1 MNSLFT
7 VVLVIGLFIMFGGVL
22 KTLVNSLVNAL
33 VPLAKSL
40 EIYSESVEKK
50 TQLHTKRDVAK
61 LEAQVKKDLQKVNEE
76 RSKVDLP
83 EIE

>member
-7 VVLVIGLFIMFGGVL
+7 VALVVGLFILFGGTIKVL
-22 KTLVNSLVNAL
+22 INSLVNAL

-40 EIYSESVEKK
+40 EIYSQSVEKK
-50 TQLHTKRDVAK
+50 TELHVKRDVAK
-61 LEAQVKKDLQKVNEE
+61 LEADVKKDLAKVNEE
-76 RSKVDLP
+76 RAKVDLP

>member
-7 VVLVIGLFIMFGGVL
+7 ILLVVGLFTLFSGVI
-22 KTLVNSLVNAL
+22 KTLINSLVNAL

-40 EIYSESVEKK
+40 EVYAHSVEKK
-50 TQLHTKRDVAK
+50 TELHTKRDVAK
-61 LEAQVKKDLQKVNEE
+61 LEAEVKKDLAKVNEE

>member
-7 VVLVIGLFIMFGGVL
+7 VALVVGLFILFGGTIKIL
-22 KTLVNSLVNAL
+22 INSLVNAL

-40 EIYSESVEKK
+40 EIYSQSVEKK
-50 TQLHTKRDVAK
+50 TELHVKRDVAR
-61 LEAQVKKDLQKVNEE
+61 LEADVKKDLAKVNEE
-76 RSKVDLP
+76 RAKVDLP